1 MSRFQGTGVAMVTP
15 FKEDYSID
23 YQASE
28 RLIEHLIEG
37 GADYLVIQGTTGET
51 ATLSKEEKKEVL
63 AHVLEVNKGRVP
75 VVYGIGGN
83 NTQALLDEIATT
95 DFTGI
100 DAILSVSPFYNKP
113 SQNGIIA
120 HYEKL
125 ADHCPVP
132 VILYN
137 VPGRT
142 MSNMTA
148 DTTLT
153 LSKHPNI
160 IGIKEA
166 SGNLEQ
172 CMHILAKKDKDFL
185 LISGDDMLTTA
196 LNALGADGVISVLAN
211 AYPAIFKEMSHGNAE
226 ESTRATF
233 SLLDINP
240 LMYAESNPVGIK
252 NLLKHMGICGD
263 QVRLPLLKASTE
275 LEGKIKEAWEALK

>member
-211 AYPAIFKEMSHGNAE
+211 AYPAVFKEMSHGNAE

-252 NLLKHMGICGD
+252 NLLKHMVICGD